1 MEMISVI
8 VPVYYG
14 KRYLPVMIETVEK
27 CAEKVKQDWKVELVL
42 SNDAPSD
49 PLEEYVSEIIDIVV
63 INTEV
68 NRGIQGARVKGLESA
83 RGIYVLFLDQDDYIA
98 EDFFVSQLKYIS
110 GYDASVCNVIQRR
123 NLLYS
128 STSINKNIVYNNN
141 ILDGNEIVSPG
152 QVLIKKESISDV
164 WKENILEHNGADDW
178 LLWICM
184 QGEGKRFV
192 LNPEALYEHI
202 EHGMNAAGNIVEMN
216 RSIEDVYCIVEK
228 SRLFD
233 ERDIKRLSGTI
244 VKIREIYFNK
254 LNQYMQYLYIMEQIS
269 RCENR
274 KKGLSYFL
282 ERKGIRNIAL
292 YGYGY
297 IGRVLCDN
305 LLCNDAIAVDYII
318 DRNAAYMEAERPV
331 YTVEMELPMVDAVIV
346 SLVANEQEVIELVK
360 KKGFKDVWSIKQILS
375 EMNV

>member
-14 KRYLPVMIETVEK
+14 KRYLPVMTETVEK

-318 DRNAAYMEAERPV
+318 DRNAAYIEAERPV